1 MAYKY
6 TIKGIRKFNEQKVVE
21 RTEMLFNT
29 CSCCLAVLRRYHITL
44 NNELESFTL
53 MADKVSTQGVNIRQ
67 LIGGSIVVEL
77 PWFASE
83 GDVRLCYAF
92 FNAVMRVY
100 RMARIVDEEEKSVR
114 LTDCDAEDQWTLRC
128 NNMADAISKGERM
141 VLAGV
146 NRDFY
151 LEPSSYQANS
161 RDVNVAKAAF
171 EDFALLQWTDLER
184 TEVTEEQRHVADDE
198 ELSAIRVVDNQ
209 HDVFVGACR
218 YVGMMRK
225 NTCKMV
231 RFDDFCQLMEGV
243 GEFRKLDAAQAF
255 LDRMD
260 DSLWSTLFDKAQGI
274 VKENF
279 RKTFIMRWNSDIS
292 NHRMVDFEDS
302 MADFNDVG
310 FYYDWSIWDF
320 KKVHV
325 GDKFYM
331 IRTGN
336 GVNGVVMKGTLT
348 GIPYADEDWSG
359 KGRKVYY
366 VRMSLSHIIHP
377 DKAPLV
383 LTTDTLSAA
392 IPGFNWKE
400 GHSGEMLADEKANLL
415 DRLWEEYLKE
425 LHELLE
431 NGNPSLRSTIGVAP

>member
-53 MADKVSTQGVNIRQ
+53 MADKVSTQGVNIKQ

-92 FNAVMRVY
+92 FNAVMRIH

-151 LEPSSYQANS
+151 LEPSSYQANC
-161 RDVNVAKAAF
+161 RDVNVAKTAF

-260 DSLWSTLFDKAQGI
+260 DSLWNTLFAKAQGI

-383 LTTDTLSAA
+383 LTTDTLSTA

-400 GHSGEMLADEKANLL
+400 GHSGEMLADEEANLL

-425 LHELLE
+425 LHELVE
-431 NGNPSLRSTIGVAP
+431 NGNPSLQSTIGVAP

>member
-1 MAYKY
+1 
-6 TIKGIRKFNEQKVVE
+6 
-21 RTEMLFNT
+21 
-29 CSCCLAVLRRYHITL
+29 
-44 NNELESFTL
+44 
-53 MADKVSTQGVNIRQ
+53 
-67 LIGGSIVVEL
+67 
-77 PWFASE
+77 
-83 GDVRLCYAF
+83 
-92 FNAVMRVY
+92 
-100 RMARIVDEEEKSVR
+100 
-114 LTDCDAEDQWTLRC
+114 
-128 NNMADAISKGERM
+128 
-141 VLAGV
+141 
-146 NRDFY
+146 
-151 LEPSSYQANS
+151 
-161 RDVNVAKAAF
+161 
-171 EDFALLQWTDLER
+171 
-184 TEVTEEQRHVADDE
+184 
-198 ELSAIRVVDNQ
+198 
-209 HDVFVGACR
+209 
-218 YVGMMRK
+218 MRK
-225 NTCKMV
+225 NTCQMV

-260 DSLWSTLFDKAQGI
+260 DGLWNTLFDKAQGI

-310 FYYDWSIWDF
+310 LYYDWSIWDF

-348 GIPYADEDWSG
+348 DIPYADEDWSG

-383 LTTDTLSAA
+383 LTTDTLSTA

-400 GHSGEMLADEKANLL
+400 GHSGEMLADEEANLL

-431 NGNPSLRSTIGVAP
+431 NGNPSLQSTIGVAP